1 MANLSLL
8 YSAMRSMRIY
18 VDSMLE
24 GTRSFNSSYDLPGI
38 DQLPAYIGAITDN
51 RDGQVFKNFD
61 GQLDDIA
68 LWNEALAP
76 EMIQALAE
84 GRATPLSVPEPA
96 SITVVLVG
104 FLAMLRRFVDE

>member
-1 MANLSLL
+1 
-8 YSAMRSMRIY
+8 MRIY
-18 VDSMLE
+18 VDGMLE
-24 GTRSFNSSYDLPGI
+24 GTRGFNSSYDLTGI
-38 DQLPAYIGAITDN
+38 DQLPAYLGAITDN

-76 EMIQALAE
+76 EMIQALAD

-96 SITVVLVG
+96 SITLALVG
-104 FLAMLRRFVDE
+104 FLAALRQLCQD